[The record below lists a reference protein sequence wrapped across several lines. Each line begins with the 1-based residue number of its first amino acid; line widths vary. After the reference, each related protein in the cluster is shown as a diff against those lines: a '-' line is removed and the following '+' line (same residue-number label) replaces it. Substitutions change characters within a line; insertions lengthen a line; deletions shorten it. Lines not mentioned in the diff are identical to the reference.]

1 MSDGL
6 YVSMCGATARSD
18 QLDAIA
24 DNLANAQTPG
34 FRPSRPAFESFLPA
48 GGAPDKVYAAA
59 VGTGVSLKPGPAV
72 RTGNPLDVYPE
83 DGAFLAVRGA
93 DGATAYTR
101 DGRMTLD
108 AERRLTA
115 GGRLVLSTRGEPI
128 TVPPERT
135 ATVDRDGVV
144 RAGDLE
150 LGEVA
155 RVQLQGPAD
164 RLGPSVVVPA
174 PGGTA
179 SPVSAPLRGGEV
191 ELGTGSALEGMVELI
206 SAQRQ
211 FDSSMQALQTYRQL
225 DQRSTDVGRVR

>member
-6 YVSMCGATARSD
+6 YVSMCGAVARSD

-34 FRPSRPAFESFLPA
+34 FRPARPAFEAFLPA
-48 GGAPDKVYAAA
+48 GGGKDKVYAAA
-59 VGTGVSLKPGPAV
+59 VGTGVDLKAGPAA
-72 RTGNPLDVYPE
+72 RTGNPLDLYPE
-83 DGAFLAVRGA
+83 DGAFLAVRTA
-93 DGATAYTR
+93 TGATAFTR
-101 DGRMTLD
+101 DGRLTLD

-115 GGRLVLSTRGEPI
+115 GGRLVLSTSGDPI
-128 TVPPERT
+128 AVPPEKT
-135 ATVDRDGVV
+135 ATVGKDGVV

-150 LGEVA
+150 LGELA
-155 RVQLQGPAD
+155 RVKLAGPVD
-164 RLGPSVVVPA
+164 RIGPSLVSPA

-179 SPVSAPLRGGEV
+179 TAVAAPLRSGELEV
-191 ELGTGSALEGMVELI
+191 GSVNALEGMVELI

-211 FDSSMQALQTYRQL
+211 FDSSMQALQTYRQM